1 MTFQGR
7 YVIVI
12 THRGVVP
19 QGILDYA
26 YVSLVFPFDDTSIH
40 DYLLSARIP
49 FTRNGGIR
57 TRQKGV
63 APERKGTSPQENIG
77 KQPNLELLAKFVA
90 MMEDK
95 FLIFDKCVGA
105 MNELERLAKSS
116 SAGQAGVKEE
126 TSMQM
131 RPVVTQNTPRNGTH
145 TLQGQQQLKRDRI
158 MYHAC
163 FQGLTWACILNTSI
177 AVQFKHIS
185 ATTTTARQ
193 PNGQLSRV
201 AAGMDQLLRE
211 NSPQPFPQRRLRQRE
226 GMVSF
231 DTIVFTDFY

>member
-1 MTFQGR
+1 
-7 YVIVI
+7 
-12 THRGVVP
+12 
-19 QGILDYA
+19 
-26 YVSLVFPFDDTSIH
+26 
-40 DYLLSARIP
+40 
-49 FTRNGGIR
+49 
-57 TRQKGV
+57 
-63 APERKGTSPQENIG
+63 
-77 KQPNLELLAKFVA
+77 
-90 MMEDK
+90 
-95 FLIFDKCVGA
+95 
-105 MNELERLAKSS
+105 
-116 SAGQAGVKEE
+116 
-126 TSMQM
+126 
-131 RPVVTQNTPRNGTH
+131 
-145 TLQGQQQLKRDRI
+145 